1 MRGALVQ
8 TSGAP
13 RRSVH
18 VVAQRRNPHPCRMTE
33 LGFQPHRGK
42 LTERAYDYIR
52 DGILRGEFPVG
63 SVLPEGE
70 VAAALGHSRTPIRH
84 ALGRLLHE
92 GLVEVGARRQ
102 LLVRGFTIEHRAEV
116 LALREA
122 LEVIAVRH
130 ACEVMT
136 IEEVDGLRLLL
147 IRQRRAAEALN
158 DNDFI
163 ELDEQLHLR
172 IAEGA
177 RLPILVGFLGQL
189 RGFVRVFRLGT
200 VSHPDRLGQVVAEHE
215 QIVDA
220 IERRDADAAE
230 ALLREH
236 LHRATTS

>member
-1 MRGALVQ
+1 MNELR
-8 TSGAP
+8 AP
-13 RRSVH
+13 
-18 VVAQRRNPHPCRMTE
+18 
-33 LGFQPHRGK
+33 LHRGK

-70 VAAALGHSRTPIRH
+70 IAEHLGQSRTPIRH

-102 LLVRGFTIEHRAEV
+102 LIVRGFTPEHRAEV

-122 LEVIAVRH
+122 LEAISVRR

-136 IEEVDGLRLLL
+136 IEDVDRLRLLL
-147 IRQRRAAEALN
+147 IRQRRAADALN
-158 DNDFI
+158 EDDFI
-163 ELDEQLHLR
+163 ERDEEFHLT
-172 IAEGA
+172 IAEAA

-189 RGFVRVFRLGT
+189 RGFVRVLRLGT
-200 VSHPDRLGQVVAEHE
+200 VRHPSHLSQVVSEHE
-215 QIVDA
+215 RILDA
-220 IERRDADAAE
+220 IERHDADGAE

-236 LHRATTS
+236 LHTSEYVLAKSKPKRGA

>member
-1 MRGALVQ
+1 MSEFG
-8 TSGAP
+8 S
-13 RRSVH
+13 
-18 VVAQRRNPHPCRMTE
+18 
-33 LGFQPHRGK
+33 QPHRGK

-52 DGILRGEFPVG
+52 DGILRREYPVG

-70 VAAALGHSRTPIRH
+70 IAKALGHSRTPIRH
-84 ALGRLLHE
+84 ALARLLHE
-92 GLVEVGARRQ
+92 GLLEVGPRRQ
-102 LLVRGFTIEHRAEV
+102 LLVRGFTPEHRAEV

-122 LEVIAVRH
+122 LEAISVRH

-136 IEEVDGLRLLL
+136 IEDVDGLRLLL
-147 IRQRRAAEALN
+147 IRQRRSADALN
-158 DNDFI
+158 DDDFI
-163 ELDEQLHLR
+163 ELDEQFHLR

-200 VSHPDRLGQVVAEHE
+200 VSHPNRLSQVVTEHE

-236 LHRATTS
+236 LHTSTTS